1 MLPDHQDESWP
12 AFFSRN
18 LPEEQP
24 GWDQRTYLSAL
35 KATLRSPCGGASA
48 AAAAKEEPAGPSTR
62 QPPMVA
68 RRPATRHDRQ
78 AAFRSGVLRGL
89 LTGEAAVQLVFAR
102 LLAAIAR
109 AVAREAALLARW
121 RVHRA
126 IYARPRA

>member
-1 MLPDHQDESWP
+1 MLS
-12 AFFSRN
+12 N
-18 LPEEQP
+18 N
-24 GWDQRTYLSAL
+24 GRT
-35 KATLRSPCGGASA
+35 CGGASA
-48 AAAAKEEPAGPSTR
+48 AAAAKEELAGPSTR

-109 AVAREAALLARW
+109 AGARGGAPSAVARAPRYLCAA
-121 RVHRA
+121 
-126 IYARPRA
+126 